1 MCACLARLSP
11 RPRSVGSYIGSLYEY
26 SSIPMFLVKEALRV
40 NVLRLLELQGERV
53 VVLLLSYTRYTY
65 TWYVCVRNR
74 K

>member
-1 MCACLARLSP
+1 
-11 RPRSVGSYIGSLYEY
+11 
-26 SSIPMFLVKEALRV
+26 MFLVKEALRV

-53 VVLLLSYTRYTY
+53 VLLLSYTRYTY